1 MAGGSGS
8 SKGGDRV
15 QHFTVGKEKFRVGDT
30 VTLRPPSVDS
40 NPFIAR
46 IHEVR
51 KTKSNALRLYVS
63 WFYRPEEARGGR
75 KGFHGEKEL
84 FQSDH
89 FDWVTQDAV
98 NGKCNVHSLR
108 DYQSLDQV
116 KEFDFFTR
124 FSYLAARGE
133 FKPDRVPVYC
143 RCEMPYNPDLFMIEC
158 EGCEEW
164 HHPECVQLTRDEVE
178 KMAHFVCAE
187 CTKHHMKKGKHRAR
201 RPSSDDPDGPSGKKR
216 RTGGGE

>member
-1 MAGGSGS
+1 M
-8 SKGGDRV
+8 

-30 VTLRPPSVDS
+30 ITLRPPTVNE
-40 NPFIAR
+40 NPFIGR

-51 KTKSNALRLYVS
+51 KTGKSLRLYVS

-89 FDWVTQDAV
+89 FDWVTPSAV
-98 NGKCNVHSLR
+98 NGKCNVHSL
-108 DYQSLDQV
+108 
-116 KEFDFFTR
+116 
-124 FSYLAARGE
+124 
-133 FKPDRVPVYC
+133 KPDRVPVYC
-143 RCEMPYNPDLFMIEC
+143 LCEMPFNPDLFMIEC

-164 HHPECVQLTRDEVE
+164 HHPECVHLTRDEVE

-187 CTKHHMKKGKHRAR
+187 CTKYHMKKGKHRAR
-201 RPSSDDPDGPSGKKR
+201 REGSDDPDGPSGKKR
-216 RTGGGE
+216 RTGRGE

>member
-1 MAGGSGS
+1 M
-8 SKGGDRV
+8 

-30 VTLRPPSVDS
+30 ITLRPPTVNE

-51 KTKSNALRLYVS
+51 KTGKSLRLYVS

-89 FDWVTQDAV
+89 FDWVTPSAV

-108 DYQSLDQV
+108 EYQSLDQV
-116 KEFDFFTR
+116 KEFDFFAR
-124 FSYLAARGE
+124 FSYLAARSE

-143 RCEMPYNPDLFMIEC
+143 LCEMPFNPDLFMIEC
-158 EGCEEW
+158 EGARSGT
-164 HHPECVQLTRDEVE
+164 TRS
-178 KMAHFVCAE
+178 ACTSPGTRWRRWRTSCA
-187 CTKHHMKKGKHRAR
+187 RSAR
-201 RPSSDDPDGPSGKKR
+201 S
-216 RTGGGE
+216 TT